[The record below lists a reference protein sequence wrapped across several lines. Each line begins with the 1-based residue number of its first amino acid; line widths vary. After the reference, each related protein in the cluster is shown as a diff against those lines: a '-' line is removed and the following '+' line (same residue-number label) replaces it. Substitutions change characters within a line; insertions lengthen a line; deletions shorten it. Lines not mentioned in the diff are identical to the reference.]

1 VFFRNGRASNVGGR
15 RSWETSTGAMI
26 VTAYPTAAAL
36 VAISSWDVLLRL
48 CAASGLGASIGFER
62 EVHAR
67 EAGTRTHML
76 VALGS
81 CLFTLVGAYGFHDL
95 LTHGASFD
103 PTRIAA
109 QVVTGIGFLGGG
121 AILRQG
127 LSVRGLTTAGSLWM
141 SAAVGLACGAQAYWA
156 AVFATALTLFA
167 LSPLRFVARRLTRD
181 LHGGAARVTIEVA
194 KGQDVKAL
202 LDELGQLRGVEITD
216 ATDRRLVVADIARGA
231 DTSLLARLADLDYV
245 LAVRSE

>member
-1 VFFRNGRASNVGGR
+1 MVL
-15 RSWETSTGAMI
+15 
-26 VTAYPTAAAL
+26 TAYPTAAAL

-48 CAASGLGASIGFER
+48 CAASALGAVIGFER
-62 EVHAR
+62 ELHAR

-95 LTHGASFD
+95 LAHGATFD

-109 QVVTGIGFLGGG
+109 QVVTGIGFLCGG

-181 LHGGAARVTIEVA
+181 VHGGGAARVTIELA

-202 LDELGQLRGVEITD
+202 LDELGQLHGVEITD
-216 ATDRRLVVADIARGA
+216 ATDRRLIVADVARGA
-231 DTSLLARLADLDYV
+231 DSSLLARLADLDYV

>member
-1 VFFRNGRASNVGGR
+1 MVL
-15 RSWETSTGAMI
+15 
-26 VTAYPTAAAL
+26 TAYPTAAAL

-48 CAASGLGASIGFER
+48 CAASGLGAAIGFER
-62 EVHAR
+62 ELHAR

-95 LTHGASFD
+95 LAHGATFD

-167 LSPLRFVARRLTRD
+167 LSPLRLVARRVTRD
-181 LHGGAARVTIEVA
+181 IHGGGAARVTIEVA

-216 ATDRRLVVADIARGA
+216 ATDRRLVVAEITRGA
-231 DTSLLARLADLDYV
+231 DSSLLARLADLDYV